1 MGLRSKLA
9 IAFLGLLMAVVFAIG
24 AIQINRTMKLMIGD
38 LAASGDLLT
47 GQAYEQMRVTL
58 SSAHG
63 DPLTALAH
71 DASLR
76 ALLDSYR
83 AFGKG
88 VAYARIESP
97 DGSVIIATPESPGAP
112 AVPPVQSFENLQ
124 AETSSWL
131 RMTRVFL
138 LWGDSTY
145 EMRREIR
152 INGKPF
158 AVLDVGLST
167 ALTASE
173 LKRSIREVLIVA
185 AVAVAAAIAAAMFL
199 GGMLLRPVAAMATG
213 VDELAAGL
221 ETQKVR
227 IGGRDELS
235 SLAEKFNRLSQ
246 RLNRD
251 RSRWEQDRGQFFS
264 IFRSISDAVLLL
276 DSVGAILFA
285 NSEAIGRLG
294 LPAGGVT
301 DGKAIK
307 LLLGKSHPLTRM
319 IEAVYATA
327 TEVHDVAIQIDDGT
341 TNSLLVS
348 IFSLGNGH
356 APAGLLV
363 IVRDLEPVQELENV
377 VDQSARLARLG
388 ALVTG
393 IAHQVRTPLN
403 AMNLQLELATQDTD
417 RGLPITSRLQAVR
430 REMHRVDDAVCAL
443 TRFIRPETLQLE
455 AIELN
460 EMIQEVAARVLRPGI
475 KVEYDFDARARSVT
489 ADRALLSEAIRNVAI
504 NAVEAMPDGGLI
516 AFRTHLTVEGFLEIK
531 IADRGNGI
539 PSEQLER
546 IFQLYFTTKNSG
558 TGIGLPL
565 ATRAIDLHRGTLE
578 VSSEV
583 GTGTTIT
590 IRLPIEDQTDA
601 MPAPAVAAD

>member
-1 MGLRSKLA
+1 
-9 IAFLGLLMAVVFAIG
+9 
-24 AIQINRTMKLMIGD
+24 
-38 LAASGDLLT
+38 
-47 GQAYEQMRVTL
+47 
-58 SSAHG
+58 
-63 DPLTALAH
+63 
-71 DASLR
+71 
-76 ALLDSYR
+76 
-83 AFGKG
+83 
-88 VAYARIESP
+88 
-97 DGSVIIATPESPGAP
+97 
-112 AVPPVQSFENLQ
+112 
-124 AETSSWL
+124 
-131 RMTRVFL
+131 
-138 LWGDSTY
+138 
-145 EMRREIR
+145 
-152 INGKPF
+152 
-158 AVLDVGLST
+158 
-167 ALTASE
+167 
-173 LKRSIREVLIVA
+173 
-185 AVAVAAAIAAAMFL
+185 MFL
-199 GGMLLRPVAAMATG
+199 AGMLLRPVAAMATG

-264 IFRSISDAVLLL
+264 IFRSITDAVLLL
-276 DSVGAILFA
+276 DSAGAILFA

-301 DGKAIK
+301 DGKAIR
-307 LLLGKSHPLTRM
+307 LLLGKNHPLTRM

-327 TEVHDVAIQIDDGT
+327 TEVHDVAIQMDDGAT
-341 TNSLLVS
+341 SSLLVS

-363 IVRDLEPVQELENV
+363 IVRDLEPVRELETV

-417 RGLPITSRLQAVR
+417 RGLPITSRLEAVR

-475 KVEYDFDARARSVT
+475 KVEYDFDERTPLVT

-516 AFRTHLTVEGFLEIK
+516 AFQTHLTVEGFVEIK

-601 MPAPAVAAD
+601 MPATALAAD